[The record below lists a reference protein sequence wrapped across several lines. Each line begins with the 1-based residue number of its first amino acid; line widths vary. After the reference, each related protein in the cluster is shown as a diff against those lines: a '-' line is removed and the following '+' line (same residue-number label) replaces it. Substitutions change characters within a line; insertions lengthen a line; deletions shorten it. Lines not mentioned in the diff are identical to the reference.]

1 MLRSMV
7 LAGVALAGVAVA
19 EESSWSSVMSLVRDA
34 TTYAAPER
42 SRRQEAPEEGYDTN
56 TSKVTAEP
64 LQGYLNN
71 PEFFTVDY
79 CSRYSCKCTR
89 PYTTESTTA
98 SGRSLRLS
106 NLSWTMLKVVGT
118 NQTGGRAC
126 SESDPCPR
134 AWNSGLG
141 PDTGGN
147 ADQSQCTAGCVCQL
161 NEAGKFE
168 QICMWDERMCDC
180 QSPEFFEQENL
191 FGQTGVDF
199 LYPAAS
205 VRQSQNI
212 SLALGAEGNQTQ
224 NNGRAVAAMKA
235 MRANRH
241 SNTANVC
248 IACQSGMILS
258 GGQCYAGGTVPVAI
272 NMGIVVG
279 LFTVPSIIGFWYVLH
294 QIVDPTDT
302 GMEIGDVKKSS

>member
-1 MLRSMV
+1 MV

-42 SRRQEAPEEGYDTN
+42 SRRQMAPEEGYGTN

-64 LQGYLNN
+64 LQGYLDN
-71 PEFFTVDY
+71 PEYFSVDY
-79 CSRYSCKCTR
+79 CSRYSCKCTM
-89 PYTTESTTA
+89 PYTTETTRA
-98 SGRSLRLS
+98 AGRLLEKS
-106 NLSWTMLKVVGT
+106 NLTWTTLKEVGQ
-118 NQTGGRAC
+118 NQSGDGSRAC
-126 SESDPCPR
+126 SKEDPCPR
-134 AWNSGLG
+134 AWNNVLG
-141 PDTGGN
+141 PDSGGN
-147 ADQSQCTAGCVCQL
+147 AAQEQCTPGCVCQL

-180 QSPEFFEQENL
+180 QSQEFFEQVNS

-205 VRQSQNI
+205 VRPSQLPNQTM
-212 SLALGAEGNQTQ
+212 ALGAADNKTQ

-248 IACQSGMILS
+248 IACQSGMVLS

-302 GMEIGDVKKSS
+302 GMEIGDVKKSA